1 MLKVVGLAVVFGSV
15 LLGYT
20 MHHGQIQ
27 VLMQFSEFII
37 IGGAGLGAMFVGNP
51 PSVVVN
57 CFKKSASLVKGSP
70 YGKQSFTDLLL
81 MLHELFQVA
90 KQDGMLA
97 LEAHVERP
105 AESEIFSKYPFF
117 VHNHHASAFLT
128 DTLKVLLTGAVD
140 KHDLAEIL
148 EIDLE
153 HHHAEA
159 LVPSQVMA
167 RTGDAMPGFG
177 IVAAVLGVVIT
188 MGAIAG
194 AASEIGKSVAAAL
207 VGTFLG
213 ILLAYGVFN
222 PIAAALE
229 GVAKSEGAYLGV
241 IKTAVLSF
249 ARGDAPITA
258 TEFARRSIEP
268 GFRPTFGELEE
279 AIKEHKRKGP
289 AGDEAIERR

>member
-1 MLKVVGLAVVFGSV
+1 MLKLVGLGVVFGSI

-20 MHHGQIQ
+20 MHHGQIAI
-27 VLMQFSEFII
+27 LMQVSEFII
-37 IGGAGLGAMFVGNP
+37 IGGAALGAMFVGNP
-51 PSVVVN
+51 PSIVMGV
-57 CFKKSASLVKGSP
+57 FKKCIGLLKPSP
-70 YGKQSFTDLLL
+70 YNKTAFTDLLL
-81 MLHELFQVA
+81 LLHELFQTA
-90 KQDGMLA
+90 KVDGMLA
-97 LEAHVERP
+97 LERHVERP

-117 VHNHHASAFLT
+117 VHNHHACAFLT
-128 DTLKVLLTGAVD
+128 DTLKVLLTGTID
-140 KHDLAEIL
+140 KHDLAEVL

-153 HHHAEA
+153 HHNHEMM
-159 LVPSQVMA
+159 VPSQVMA

-222 PIAAALE
+222 PLAAALE
-229 GVAKSEGAYLGV
+229 GIAKSEASYLGV
-241 IKTAVLSF
+241 IKSGVLSF
-249 ARGDAPITA
+249 SRGDAPITA

-268 GFRPTFGELEE
+268 SFRPSFGELEE
-279 AIKEHKRKGP
+279 VIKEQKRKGP
-289 AGDEAIERR
+289 AGEQAVERR